1 MSTRSSWLIILGK
14 SSTSITHSCSIHY
27 WEEHSNLN
35 YSERFCLSHCSL
47 GVFALYILKTRAKS
61 PVIIIASSLLYSR
74 LLWYCPIWNQHVDC
88 VVGWSEHSTEK
99 AVRHEGSLFSRCAVC
114 VPKPSFPVSTTL
126 EILFLLFY
134 EAKSN
139 PISDTD
145 HPIVDNERWIFKLD
159 TFRCSCKIV
168 GKRSHSP
175 TAPCDLSGHSSK
187 TALHADRLVFFFL
200 LMILVAVTNF
210 FCITGHLLE
219 GSLCLSQK
227 HDKIHHRAWKRS
239 KSFY

>member
-1 MSTRSSWLIILGK
+1 MAKQVGCYLVGAAGWWSSLSTK
-14 SSTSITHSCSIHY
+14 M
-27 WEEHSNLN
+27 ED
-35 YSERFCLSHCSL
+35 CLSIKPAERKAELRC
-47 GVFALYILKTRAKS
+47 GERQIPKD
-61 PVIIIASSLLYSR
+61 IELLD
-74 LLWYCPIWNQHVDC
+74 PAI
-88 VVGWSEHSTEK
+88 
-99 AVRHEGSLFSRCAVC
+99 
-114 VPKPSFPVSTTL
+114 PKPSFPVSTTL

-159 TFRCSCKIV
+159 IFRCSCKIV
-168 GKRSHSP
+168 GKRSHSL

-187 TALHADRLVFFFL
+187 TALHADHLGFFFSL
-200 LMILVAVTNF
+200 LMILVGVTNF

-227 HDKIHHRAWKRS
+227 HDKIHHRVWKRS